1 MKSKFLIRLV
11 LCCVF
16 AFFVVGCASDSEKAV
31 DYSKYDFADVT
42 WTREADCDVET
53 LRFLPNGEFRYSC
66 ACGNPVNDADV
77 VESYTYDDATK
88 TFTLNCY
95 EEVDDMI
102 TEIKLVSCDGE
113 KLKLDFDGE
122 IREFTVE

>member
-1 MKSKFLIRLV
+1 M
-11 LCCVF
+11 
-16 AFFVVGCASDSEKAV
+16 
-31 DYSKYDFADVT
+31 
-42 WTREADCDVET
+42 
-53 LRFLPNGEFRYSC
+53 
-66 ACGNPVNDADV
+66 
-77 VESYTYDDATK
+77 VESYTYDDTTK